1 MLLFQVADNHW
12 QPQIQ
17 VLRNVRLINTQMPS
31 LSDILDTSPLALVI
45 LAIQKSGQDPGV
57 Q

>member
-45 LAIQKSGQDPGV
+45 LAIQKSCQDPGV